1 MMAEE
6 KTFVSAIVLAGGR
19 GSRMKSDVPKQ
30 YLELNGKPLLHY
42 ALEAFQRSPVNEIVV
57 VTGAGE
63 EAFCRQ
69 QIIEPGGFDKVRA
82 VVAGGAERYHS
93 VYEGLN
99 AISGS
104 GLVLIHD
111 GARPCVT
118 EEIIGVAIEGA
129 RQYGACA
136 VGMPVKDTIKVA
148 GADGFAQA
156 TPDRSRLWM
165 IQTPQAFSCEL
176 IQEAYRR
183 LFAAG
188 TGRKGVTDDAMV
200 VETMTETRVKLVAG
214 SYENIKVTT
223 PEDLAVAEMF
233 LKNRRQGKYE
243 RHAECDR

>member
-93 VYEGLN
+93 VYEGLK

-104 GLVLIHD
+104 GLVLM
-111 GARPCVT
+111 T
-118 EEIIGVAIEGA
+118 
-129 RQYGACA
+129 
-136 VGMPVKDTIKVA
+136 
-148 GADGFAQA
+148 
-156 TPDRSRLWM
+156 
-165 IQTPQAFSCEL
+165 
-176 IQEAYRR
+176 
-183 LFAAG
+183 AAG
-188 TGRKGVTDDAMV
+188 LLYASAHKRLELSLDYFHV
-200 VETMTETRVKLVAG
+200 
-214 SYENIKVTT
+214 
-223 PEDLAVAEMF
+223 
-233 LKNRRQGKYE
+233 
-243 RHAECDR
+243 